1 MKTNVDIS
9 FDSYDVPWGAQA
21 VLTKAQCGSDVAKI
35 DDGPVLG
42 RLWVEVTLEDT
53 DPRLRVLL
61 DLLKQYDVEWSEHRY
76 PVYADEEYE
85 SAPLI
90 VLQTTY
96 AIMIRAGI
104 EYGTTYDLTG
114 ACPACGTGAKQ
125 TSSLFID
132 AKDLHYFEGR
142 RAVWTDCEY
151 ILVDSGLEADLV
163 RIGATGI
170 LFRDVYAV
178 EPGEPPRKIP
188 FRQLC
193 VQKTLPP
200 LSPST
205 TGLSLEGPCKV
216 CWRNG
221 VCEGADET
229 LRRVYRAVDLEGAED
244 LNLSWENHG
253 SAEPELNDGSLCH
266 PWTLVTPRI
275 WRVFRDAGVTSFP
288 WFPVYAEEGPA
299 ITPEERR
306 RYLIEHADTLREPP
320 TEMVDDEEPAESD
333 EEPAESD
340 EEPETPEP
348 SDDGRTLFTVI
359 RQMKMERE
367 AQQRLEAEHRERQ
380 DPHTEEE
387 LDRAR
392 LLLMELSWS
401 RSIRGGFAFGTDYD
415 LSSACPSCGSGA
427 RQTSALFVNGDDL
440 HKVRDRR
447 VGMALSRQG
456 IVDRGIAKELEL
468 TGITGLCIGEMFVAR
483 ARGGKDKLPWK
494 YFSAARTLPPMSPAT
509 TGFTRKAGCDRCH
522 RDGYFFEA
530 QEPTRIVYREADL
543 RDIDDV
549 NLSWENLWQGIL
561 TPGRKECTLPA
572 PLLLVTPKVRRIFR
586 DAGVTC
592 FDWIP
597 IHVEEA

>member
-1 MKTNVDIS
+1 VKTHVYIS
-9 FDSYDVPWGAQA
+9 FNSYDVPWGAQT
-21 VLTKAQCGSDVAKI
+21 VLAPAQCGSDVAKI
-35 DDGPVLG
+35 NDEPVG
-42 RLWVEVTLEDT
+42 GALWVRLTLEDT
-53 DPRLRVLL
+53 DPRLHALL
-61 DLLKQYDVEWSEHRY
+61 DRLRQYEVEWSENHY
-76 PVYADEEYE
+76 DVYTEADLD

-90 VLQTTY
+90 VMRWLDEV
-96 AIMIRAGI
+96 MIRTGTP
-104 EYGTTYDLTG
+104 YGTTYDLTE

-125 TSSLFID
+125 TSSTFID
-132 AKDLHYFEGR
+132 AADLHSFEGW
-142 RAVWTDCEY
+142 RAVATDDDH

-163 RIGATGI
+163 RTGATGMV
-170 LFRDVYAV
+170 FRDVYAV
-178 EPGEPPRKIP
+178 GPGDQSRKIP
-188 FRQLC
+188 FRELC
-193 VQKTLPP
+193 AKKTLAPV
-200 LSPST
+200 SPST
-205 TGLSLEGPCKV
+205 TGLRLYQHCEV

-221 VCEGADET
+221 DTSGSLEPK
-229 LRRVYRAVDLEGAED
+229 RRVYRAVDLDGAD
-244 LNLSWENHG
+244 DVNMSWENHG
-253 SAEPELNDGSLCH
+253 PARLAPEIKDSYFSR
-266 PWTLVTPRI
+266 PSMLVTPKVY
-275 WRVFRDAGVTSFP
+275 RVFRDAGVTCFH
-288 WFPVYAEEGPA
+288 WTPVRVEEGPS

-306 RYLIEHADTLREPP
+306 RYLIEHADTLVEPP
-320 TEMVDDEEPAESD
+320 LTFDDDDDDD

-348 SDDGRTLFTVI
+348 SDDGRTLGMVL
-359 RQMKMERE
+359 RQLKMERE
-367 AQQRLEAEHRERQ
+367 AQESLEAKHRERQ
-380 DPHTEEE
+380 DLHTEEE

-530 QEPTRIVYREADL
+530 QQPTRIVYREADL

-549 NLSWENLWQGIL
+549 NLSWENLWQGVL
-561 TPGRKECTLPA
+561 TPSRKGCTLPA

-597 IHVEEA
+597 VGVEEA